1 MITGIPVTPENYV
14 EAKVD
19 VSAATIVPEVGSNK
33 FRHDRSLMPLDK
45 QPAVT
50 MNRDTVYSFG
60 MFYTPKGT
68 TITLP
73 QSKDNRY
80 QSAMMMQTD
89 HYVDQVFYGPGTFTI
104 DSQNEFTAIVI
115 RTQVDA
121 TNRADIEY
129 VSSLQDQITVKLPA
143 GVKPKD

>member
-14 EAKVD
+14 EAEVD

-60 MFYTPKGT
+60 MFYTPKGDDDHAAAVEGQP
-68 TITLP
+68 LP
-73 QSKDNRY
+73 VGDDDADRSLRRPRLLRSRNLHHRFADRVHRYRHSDPGRRNQSRRHRVCE
-80 QSAMMMQTD
+80 QSAGPD
-89 HYVDQVFYGPGTFTI
+89 HRQ
-104 DSQNEFTAIVI
+104 A
-115 RTQVDA
+115 
-121 TNRADIEY
+121 
-129 VSSLQDQITVKLPA
+129 A
-143 GVKPKD
+143 GGQ